1 MDYLV
6 IRGTKKL
13 QGEVEISGAKNAALP
28 LFAAALLCD
37 KAEFTNVPALRD
49 IDSMNEL
56 LSYLGC
62 EVKQTSNYNKN
73 GKIDNKYIIETC
85 NKKLKHE
92 APYDLVRKMRASVL
106 VLGPLLAR
114 FGKAKVSL
122 PGGCAIGVRPIDLHL
137 YALSQMGAE
146 IVVESGY
153 IEASIKGKLKGCT
166 IDFETI
172 SVGATENAIMA
183 AVLAEGEVII
193 KNAAREPEI
202 VDLAKFLNNCGAKIS
217 GAGSNTITIQGVEKL
232 SNTTHKVIGDR
243 IEAGTYLI
251 AAAITKGEVLV
262 KDIEQEYLNTVLNT
276 LKEIGINIETTN
288 NGIFASYQG
297 YLKGLNIST
306 EPYPGFPTDMQ
317 AQLMALLC
325 LANGE
330 SIVEENIFEGRFMH
344 VPELARMGAKI
355 KVIDHHKALVRG
367 VEGLSGAE
375 VMATDLRA
383 SAALVLAGLA
393 ARKTTTI
400 RRIYHLKRGYSN
412 FVEKLKLLGA
422 DLN

>member
-28 LFAAALLCD
+28 LFAAALLCE
-37 KAEFTNVPALRD
+37 KTEFTNVPALRD
-49 IDSMNEL
+49 IDSMIEL

-62 EVKQTSNYNKN
+62 EIEQTIASNKN
-73 GKIDNKYIIETC
+73 GKTDNKCVIKT
-85 NKKLKHE
+85 NKNIKHD

-114 FGKAKVSL
+114 FGQARVSL
-122 PGGCAIGVRPIDLHL
+122 PGGCAIGVRPIDMHL

-146 IVVESGY
+146 ITVESGY
-153 IEASIKGKLKGCT
+153 IEATIKGKLKGCT
-166 IDFETI
+166 VDFEI
-172 SVGATENAIMA
+172 VSVTATENAIMA

-193 KNAAREPEI
+193 KNAACEPEI
-202 VDLAKFLNNCGAKIS
+202 VDLAKFLNNCGAKIY
-217 GAGSNTITIQGVEKL
+217 GAGTNIITIQGVERL
-232 SNTTHKVIGDR
+232 DNTSHRVIGDR

-262 KDIEQEYLNTVLNT
+262 KDIEPEHLGAVFSTFQ
-276 LKEIGINIETTN
+276 EIGINIEISNQGIFVSN
-288 NGIFASYQG
+288 NGN
-297 YLKGLNIST
+297 LKNIDIST
-306 EPYPGFPTDMQ
+306 KPYPGFPTDMQ

-325 LANGE
+325 LINGE
-330 SIVEENIFEGRFMH
+330 SIIEENIFEGRFMH

-355 KVIDHHKALVRG
+355 KVIDHHKALVKG
-367 VEGLSGAE
+367 VDFLSGAE

-393 ARKTTTI
+393 AKKTTTI

-412 FVEKLKLLGA
+412 LVEKLKLLGA